1 MKRKF
6 KAIGLSLVAVFAMSA
21 VVASAAQADE
31 FHSTSAP
38 AFFTSHSAEANH
50 KFTVTKPEGT
60 VVSSVTCTTYSFSG
74 TSAVKTSF
82 SVELRPSYSNCK
94 LSTGLA
100 MKVEVPETCK
110 YKITLPAAG
119 TKATVDIVNC
129 GAGIKIIGVGCTI
142 TVLAQ
147 TGLEHLQLSNNAGKT
162 DINAEITVT
171 QIAGSQTAGCPGGQG
186 VIAGDYSGTA
196 TVLGF
201 TDAAHT
207 KSQSIWVE

>member
-50 KFTVTKPEGT
+50 KFTVTKPAGT
-60 VVSSVTCTTYSFSG
+60 VVSSVTCTTYQFSG
-74 TSAVKTSF
+74 TSAVKTSS
-82 SVELRPSYSNCK
+82 SVELHPTYSNCK

-100 MKVEVPETCK
+100 MKVEVPEACN
-110 YKITLPAAG
+110 YKIILPAAG
-119 TKATVDIVNC
+119 TKATVDVVNC
-129 GAGIKIIGVGCTI
+129 AGGIKIVGVGCTI
-142 TVLAQ
+142 TVPAQ

-171 QIAGSQTAGCPGGQG
+171 GIAATQTAGCPGGVG
-186 VIAGDYSGTA
+186 AAIGDYSGTA
-196 TVLGF
+196 TVLGYS
-201 TDAAHT
+201 DAAHT
-207 KSQSIWVE
+207 KTQSIWVE